1 MSFISNFTFL
11 NNYYFE
17 LIPIDYFQIREWR
30 LGKHRLKSK
39 VEIDPAMPKD
49 AGYYE
54 CQADNKY
61 AIDRRGFLAKYEL
74 N

>member
-1 MSFISNFTFL
+1 MVALENTYRYISCIN
-11 NNYYFE
+11 
-17 LIPIDYFQIREWR
+17 FQIREWR
-30 LGKHRLKSK
+30 LGKYRLKSK

-54 CQADNKY
+54 CQTDNKY
-61 AIDRRGFLAKYEL
+61 AIDRRGFIAKYEL

>member
-1 MSFISNFTFL
+1 MALEITNRYISCTNFK
-11 NNYYFE
+11 
-17 LIPIDYFQIREWR
+17 IREWR
-30 LGKHRLKSK
+30 LGKYRLKSK

-54 CQADNKY
+54 CQTDNKY
-61 AIDRRGFLAKYEL
+61 AIDRRGFIAKYEL

>member
-1 MSFISNFTFL
+1 MQSIL
-11 NNYYFE
+11 NHLSVIQHKYS
-17 LIPIDYFQIREWR
+17 LQIREWR

-54 CQADNKY
+54 CQTDNKY
-61 AIDRRGFLAKYEL
+61 AIDRRGFIAKYQL

>member
-1 MSFISNFTFL
+1 MFTYLNLSFYVTHCYS
-11 NNYYFE
+11 
-17 LIPIDYFQIREWR
+17 FQIREWR
-30 LGKHRLKSK
+30 LGKYRLKSK

-54 CQADNKY
+54 CQTDNKY
-61 AIDRRGFLAKYEL
+61 AIDRRGFIAKYEL

>member
-1 MSFISNFTFL
+1 MKLTTLYTRFVYVVL
-11 NNYYFE
+11 D
-17 LIPIDYFQIREWR
+17 LIQIREWR
-30 LGKHRLKSK
+30 LGKYRLKSK

-54 CQADNKY
+54 CQTDNKY
-61 AIDRRGFLAKYEL
+61 AIDRRGFIAKYEL

>member
-1 MSFISNFTFL
+1 MSFNNFTFL
-11 NNYYFE
+11 NSYYFE

>member
-1 MSFISNFTFL
+1 MSFIYNFIFF
-11 NNYYFE
+11 NIKYFE
-17 LIPIDYFQIREWR
+17 LTPIDYFQIREWR
-30 LGKHRLKSK
+30 LGRHRLKSK